1 MRDVETIV
9 REVDGSMSMEGMP
22 LYSEDKD
29 RIRRYLLN
37 PGNLEKIVNSLV
49 EKHTVPIH
57 QRKTI

>member
-9 REVDGSMSMEGMP
+9 REVDSSMSMEGMP

-37 PGNLEKIVNSLV
+37 PSSLEKIVNSLV

-57 QRKTI
+57 QRRTV